1 MHHKSNTNT
10 KVLYIK
16 KIDKENINLKEIN
29 QKINNYF
36 ENPDGYFSDNNS
48 IFIGKRIH
56 LNDIKSSLNLTKDKP
71 IIRNLKKISSMK
83 SNLTRSTTNTYR
95 KGINFKSLNDTE
107 SLKNYKEI
115 IDNKKLKMLFEN
127 FNIEKNNNLKSKRN
141 NIFSNSNNETY
152 NNLPFKLKMK
162 LNDQTHY
169 LKIKSDLEIK
179 NNRFSKILS
188 KKIKKDPKDLL
199 MNRIDI
205 FRLKRQI
212 YNDIE
217 NNLPIE
223 EKYGKHKWTISLRR
237 PENFKGERD
246 AYVNLGSDKKPLWS
260 IVREKFP
267 IINELCIKPGYNLN
281 YKDYTEFKKN
291 QFLPSSSFKNIK
303 TVENLDELKIDGE
316 DLYNIEYNREMSL
329 KGKKIFYKGFYDNG
343 NIIMNKDIEDYYP
356 NKTLYKNYKEY
367 NNNNNSSN
375 NINNIKK
382 IVNIKDG
389 YFSS

>member
-1 MHHKSNTNT
+1 MHNNKS
-10 KVLYIK
+10 KVYFIK
-16 KIDKENINLKEIN
+16 KIDKDNFNIKDIN
-29 QKINNYF
+29 QKLNNYF
-36 ENPDGYFSDNNS
+36 ENPDGYFSENDS
-48 IFIGKRIH
+48 IFIGKRIPI
-56 LNDIKSSLNLTKDKP
+56 NDIRSTLSLPKDRQ
-71 IIRNLKKISSMK
+71 INNIRSLKKINSMK
-83 SNLTRSTTNTYR
+83 SNLTRSTNNTYR
-95 KGINFKSLNDTE
+95 KGINFKNLSDTD

-127 FNIEKNNNLKSKRN
+127 FEKNNLKLKRN
-141 NIFSNSNNETY
+141 NNNFFNSNQETF

-162 LNDQTHY
+162 LDDQTHY
-169 LKIKSDLEIK
+169 LKIKSDLEKK
-179 NNRFSKILS
+179 NNKFSKILS
-188 KKIKKDPKDLL
+188 KKIKKEPKDLL

-217 NNLPIE
+217 NNLPID

-303 TVENLDELKIDGE
+303 TVENLEQLKIDGK
-316 DLYNIEYNREMSL
+316 DLYNIEYNREMSV
-329 KGKKIFYKGFYDNG
+329 KGKKIYYKGFFDNG
-343 NIIMNKDIEDYYP
+343 NIIMNKEIEDYYP
-356 NKTLYKNYKEY
+356 DKTLYKNYKDF
-367 NNNNNSSN
+367 NNNNDNN
-375 NINNIKK
+375 NINNIKTIKK
-382 IVNIKDG
+382 IVNIDG
-389 YFSS
+389 YSSS

>member
-1 MHHKSNTNT
+1 MHNNKS
-10 KVLYIK
+10 KVYFIK
-16 KIDKENINLKEIN
+16 KIDKDNFNIKEIN
-29 QKINNYF
+29 QKLNNYF
-36 ENPDGYFSDNNS
+36 ENPDGYFSENDS
-48 IFIGKRIH
+48 IFIGKRIPI
-56 LNDIKSSLNLTKDKP
+56 NDIRSTLSLPKDRQ
-71 IIRNLKKISSMK
+71 INNIRSLKKINSMK
-83 SNLTRSTTNTYR
+83 SNLTRSTNNTYR
-95 KGINFKSLNDTE
+95 KGINFKNLSDTD

-127 FNIEKNNNLKSKRN
+127 FEKNNLKLKRN
-141 NIFSNSNNETY
+141 NNNFFNSNQETF

-162 LNDQTHY
+162 LDDQTHY
-169 LKIKSDLEIK
+169 LKIKSDLEKK
-179 NNRFSKILS
+179 NNKFSKILS
-188 KKIKKDPKDLL
+188 KKIKKEPKDLL

-217 NNLPIE
+217 NNLPID

-303 TVENLDELKIDGE
+303 TVENLEQLKIDGK
-316 DLYNIEYNREMSL
+316 DLYNIEYNREMSV
-329 KGKKIFYKGFYDNG
+329 KGKKIYYKGFFDNG

-356 NKTLYKNYKEY
+356 DKTLYKNYKDF
-367 NNNNNSSN
+367 NNNNDNN
-375 NINNIKK
+375 NINNIKTIKK
-382 IVNIKDG
+382 IVNIDG
-389 YFSS
+389 YSSS

>member
-1 MHHKSNTNT
+1 MHNNKS
-10 KVLYIK
+10 KVYFIK
-16 KIDKENINLKEIN
+16 KIDKDNFNIKDIN
-29 QKINNYF
+29 QKLNNYF
-36 ENPDGYFSDNNS
+36 ENPDGYFSENDS
-48 IFIGKRIH
+48 IFIGKRI
-56 LNDIKSSLNLTKDKP
+56 LINDIRSTLSLPKDKQ
-71 IIRNLKKISSMK
+71 INNIRSLKKINSMK
-83 SNLTRSTTNTYR
+83 SNLTRSTNNTYR
-95 KGINFKSLNDTE
+95 KGINFKNLSDTD

-127 FNIEKNNNLKSKRN
+127 FEKNNLKLKRN
-141 NIFSNSNNETY
+141 NNFFNSNQETF

-162 LNDQTHY
+162 LDDQTHY
-169 LKIKSDLEIK
+169 LKIKSDLEKK
-179 NNRFSKILS
+179 NNKFSKILS
-188 KKIKKDPKDLL
+188 KKIKKEPKDLL

-217 NNLPIE
+217 NNLPID

-246 AYVNLGSDKKPLWS
+246 AYVNIGSDKKPLWS

-303 TVENLDELKIDGE
+303 TVENLEQLKIDGK
-316 DLYNIEYNREMSL
+316 DLYNIEYNREMSV
-329 KGKKIFYKGFYDNG
+329 KGKKIYYKGFFDNG

-356 NKTLYKNYKEY
+356 DKTLYKNYKDF
-367 NNNNNSSN
+367 NNNNDNN
-375 NINNIKK
+375 NINNIKTIKK
-382 IVNIKDG
+382 IVNIDG
-389 YFSS
+389 YSSS

>member
-1 MHHKSNTNT
+1 MHNNKS
-10 KVLYIK
+10 KVYFIK
-16 KIDKENINLKEIN
+16 KIDKDNFNIKDIN
-29 QKINNYF
+29 QKLNNYF
-36 ENPDGYFSDNNS
+36 ENPDGYFSENDS
-48 IFIGKRIH
+48 IFIGKRI
-56 LNDIKSSLNLTKDKP
+56 LINDIRSTLSLPKDRQ
-71 IIRNLKKISSMK
+71 INNIRSLKKINSMK
-83 SNLTRSTTNTYR
+83 SNLTRSTNNTYR
-95 KGINFKSLNDTE
+95 KGINFKNLSDTD

-127 FNIEKNNNLKSKRN
+127 FEKNNLKLKRN
-141 NIFSNSNNETY
+141 NNNFFNSNQETF

-162 LNDQTHY
+162 LDDQTHY
-169 LKIKSDLEIK
+169 LKIKSDLEKK
-179 NNRFSKILS
+179 NNKFSKILS
-188 KKIKKDPKDLL
+188 KKIKKEPKDLL

-217 NNLPIE
+217 NNLPID

-303 TVENLDELKIDGE
+303 TVENLEQLKIDGK
-316 DLYNIEYNREMSL
+316 DLYNIEYNREMSV
-329 KGKKIFYKGFYDNG
+329 KGKKIYYKGFFDNG

-356 NKTLYKNYKEY
+356 DKTLYKNYKDF
-367 NNNNNSSN
+367 NNNNDNN
-375 NINNIKK
+375 NINNIKTIKK
-382 IVNIKDG
+382 IVNIDG
-389 YFSS
+389 YSSS

>member
-1 MHHKSNTNT
+1 MHNNNS
-10 KVLYIK
+10 KVYFIK
-16 KIDKENINLKEIN
+16 KIDKDNFNIKEIN
-29 QKINNYF
+29 QKLNNYF
-36 ENPDGYFSDNNS
+36 ENPDGYFSENDS
-48 IFIGKRIH
+48 IFIGKRI
-56 LNDIKSSLNLTKDKP
+56 LINDIRSTLSLPKDKQ
-71 IIRNLKKISSMK
+71 INNIRSLKKINSMK
-83 SNLTRSTTNTYR
+83 SNLTRSTNNTYR
-95 KGINFKSLNDTE
+95 KGINFKNLSDTD

-127 FNIEKNNNLKSKRN
+127 FEKNNLKLKRN
-141 NIFSNSNNETY
+141 NNFFNSNQETF

-162 LNDQTHY
+162 LDDQTHY
-169 LKIKSDLEIK
+169 LKIKSDLEKK
-179 NNRFSKILS
+179 NNKFSKILS
-188 KKIKKDPKDLL
+188 KKIKKEPKDLL

-217 NNLPIE
+217 NNLPID

-303 TVENLDELKIDGE
+303 TVENLEQLKIDGK
-316 DLYNIEYNREMSL
+316 DLYNIEYNRE
-329 KGKKIFYKGFYDNG
+329 
-343 NIIMNKDIEDYYP
+343 
-356 NKTLYKNYKEY
+356 
-367 NNNNNSSN
+367 
-375 NINNIKK
+375 
-382 IVNIKDG
+382 
-389 YFSS
+389 

>member
-1 MHHKSNTNT
+1 MHNNNS
-10 KVLYIK
+10 KVYFIK
-16 KIDKENINLKEIN
+16 KIDKDNFNIKEIN
-29 QKINNYF
+29 QKLNNYF
-36 ENPDGYFSDNNS
+36 ENPDGYFSENDS
-48 IFIGKRIH
+48 IFIGKRI
-56 LNDIKSSLNLTKDKP
+56 LINDIRSTLSLPKDRQ
-71 IIRNLKKISSMK
+71 INNIRSLKKINSMK
-83 SNLTRSTTNTYR
+83 SNLTRSTNNTYR
-95 KGINFKSLNDTE
+95 RGINFKNLSDTD

-115 IDNKKLKMLFEN
+115 IDNKKLKILFEN
-127 FNIEKNNNLKSKRN
+127 FEKNNLKSKRN
-141 NIFSNSNNETY
+141 NNFLNSNQETY

-162 LNDQTHY
+162 LDDQTHY
-169 LKIKSDLEIK
+169 LKIKSDLEKK
-179 NNRFSKILS
+179 NNKFSKILS
-188 KKIKKDPKDLL
+188 KKIKKEPKDLL

-217 NNLPIE
+217 NNLPID

-303 TVENLDELKIDGE
+303 TVENLEQLKIDGK
-316 DLYNIEYNREMSL
+316 DLYNIEYNREMSV
-329 KGKKIFYKGFYDNG
+329 KGKKIFYKGFFDNG

-356 NKTLYKNYKEY
+356 DKTLYKNYKDF
-367 NNNNNSSN
+367 NNNNDNN
-375 NINNIKK
+375 NINNIKTIKK
-382 IVNIKDG
+382 IVNIDG
-389 YFSS
+389 YSSS

>member
-1 MHHKSNTNT
+1 MHNNNS
-10 KVLYIK
+10 KVYFIK
-16 KIDKENINLKEIN
+16 KIDKDNFNIKEIN
-29 QKINNYF
+29 QKLNNYF
-36 ENPDGYFSDNNS
+36 ENPDGYFSENDS
-48 IFIGKRIH
+48 IFIGKRI
-56 LNDIKSSLNLTKDKP
+56 LINDIRSTLSLPKDRQ
-71 IIRNLKKISSMK
+71 INNIRSLKKINSMK
-83 SNLTRSTTNTYR
+83 SNLTRSTNNTYR
-95 KGINFKSLNDTE
+95 KGINFKNLSDTD

-127 FNIEKNNNLKSKRN
+127 FEKNNLKLKRN
-141 NIFSNSNNETY
+141 NNFFNSNQETF

-162 LNDQTHY
+162 LDDQTHY
-169 LKIKSDLEIK
+169 LKIKSDLEKK
-179 NNRFSKILS
+179 NNKFSKILS
-188 KKIKKDPKDLL
+188 KKIKKEPKDLL

-217 NNLPIE
+217 NNLPID

-303 TVENLDELKIDGE
+303 TVENLEQLKIDGK
-316 DLYNIEYNREMSL
+316 DLYNIEYNREMSV
-329 KGKKIFYKGFYDNG
+329 KGKKIFYKGFFDNG

-356 NKTLYKNYKEY
+356 DKTLYKNYKEF
-367 NNNNNSSN
+367 NNNNDNNN
-375 NINNIKK
+375 NIKTIKK
-382 IVNIKDG
+382 IVNIDG
-389 YFSS
+389 YSSS